1 MITLFSLN
9 KLCHMVMAILIS
21 IFLFSCENEIEIKSK
36 KVIMA
41 YYVPSTTYRLEE
53 IPFEKLTHII
63 FSFTEVIDNKM
74 KFKNESFDKKL
85 RDLVTYKKQYPKLKI
100 MIACGGWGGCAGFSD
115 MANDAVLRKGFV
127 TSTIE
132 FIKKY
137 NLDGVDMDW
146 EYPGMKGA
154 GNAFRKEDTQSFTAL
169 MKELRE
175 AMDITGKELILTFAS
190 AGWEKYYD
198 HIETLEVMKYANFMN
213 IMTYDMAGGGS
224 PVTAHH
230 TNLSALTVDDLKG
243 TPAYDLLEK
252 SKGNFKPRSAQS
264 IVDFC
269 LNMGVK
275 PEQIV
280 IGGAFY
286 GRGWKG
292 VPPINN
298 GLYQKNNGVW
308 KGWAQYSKIKV
319 NYENKGGFKKY
330 WDSMAQAPYLYNP
343 KDSLFISYDD
353 TKSVALK
360 TKYVKEKGLGGMMFW
375 QLTND
380 AKEDG
385 LLDALH
391 EEMTKK

>member
-1 MITLFSLN
+1 MKSFSLN
-9 KLCHMVMAILIS
+9 NFRFVVLVILVS
-21 IFLFSCENEIEIKSK
+21 IFVSSCENKTKPE

-41 YYVPSTTYRLEE
+41 YYVPSTTYQLDE

-74 KFKNESFDKKL
+74 KFKNKSFDKKL
-85 RDLVTYKKQYPKLKI
+85 KDLVAYKKQYPKLKV

-132 FIKKY
+132 FIEKY
-137 NLDGVDMDW
+137 NLDGTDMDW

-154 GNAFRKEDTQSFTAL
+154 GNAFQKGDTQSFTAL

-175 AMDITGKELILTFAS
+175 AMDATNKKLTLTFAS
-190 AGWEKYYD
+190 AGWEKYYE
-198 HIETLEVMKYANFMN
+198 HIETLEVMKYADFMN
-213 IMTYDMAGGGS
+213 VMTYDMAGGGS

-230 TNLSALTVDDLKG
+230 TNLGALTLNDLKG

-252 SKGNFKPRSAQS
+252 SNGKFKPRSAQS

-269 LNMGVK
+269 LNIGVK

-292 VPPINN
+292 VGPINN
-298 GLYQKNNGVW
+298 GLYQKNKGVW
-308 KGWAQYSKIKV
+308 KGWAQYSKIKT
-319 NYENKGGFKKY
+319 NYEDKGGFKKY
-330 WDSMAQAPYLYNP
+330 WDAVAQAPYLYNA
-343 KDSLFISYDD
+343 KDSLFVSYDD
-353 TKSVALK
+353 AKSVALK
-360 TKYVKEKGLGGMMFW
+360 AKYVKEKGLGGIMFW

-380 AKEDG
+380 AKNDG

-391 EEMTKK
+391 TEMVKK